1 MIKFDGIS
9 KDEKSMLKKMFISS
23 FVMEHSYNYERQQ
36 GLGFSLGMWP
46 VIRKVYKTKEEQ
58 GEALERHMAVF
69 NATPHI
75 ETLIMGIAAAMEKEA
90 SQNPDFDKSSINAVK
105 VGLMGPLSGIGD
117 SIFWGSLRVIA
128 TGIGLSLCAKGNPF
142 GAILFLLVYN
152 IPHLIIKYYCTF
164 IGYSFGL
171 DLMSDLKNN
180 GILDKI
186 TKAASIVGLMVIG
199 AMTASMV
206 SLALTGSFT
215 ISENVFVIQNYID
228 QIFPMLL
235 PLLYTLLMFYL
246 LQVKKFKPTTLLLI
260 SLVAS
265 FALVYIGLI

>member
-1 MIKFDGIS
+1 MNKFNNIS
-9 KDEKSMLKKMFISS
+9 PKEKKMLKKMFLSS

-46 VIRKVYKTKEEQ
+46 VIKEVYKTKEEQ
-58 GEALERHMAVF
+58 GDALERHMCVF

-90 SQNPDFDKSSINAVK
+90 SQNPNFDKSSINSVK

-117 SIFWGSLRVIA
+117 SIFWGSLRVVA
-128 TGIGLSLCAKGNPF
+128 AGVGLALCQQGNPL
-142 GAILFLLVYN
+142 GALVFLLLYN

-171 DLMSDLKNN
+171 DLMTNVKNS

-186 TKAASIVGLMVIG
+186 TKAATIVGLMVIG
-199 AMTASMV
+199 GMTASMV
-206 SLALTGSFT
+206 TLTLSGEFA
-215 ISENVFVIQNYID
+215 ISDNVFIIQDYID

-235 PLLYTLLMFYL
+235 PLLYTLFMYYL
-246 LQVKKFKPTTLLLI
+246 VQIKKCKATTLLII
-260 SLVAS
+260 SIIAS
-265 FALVYIGLI
+265 FALVYLGLA